1 MERLNAGAT
10 ITYGVT
16 VSYGGAELFTVVAYC
31 CTVGK
36 FYYRG
41 HRNLRCHR
49 KLRWR
54 SFSNFCFWNQ
64 WFPGLVW
71 TRFKARKTKAF
82 RVYEM

>member
-1 MERLNAGAT
+1 MERLNARAT
-10 ITYGVT
+10 VTYGAT

-54 SFSNFCFWNQ
+54 LFSTFCFWNQ

-71 TRFKARKTKAF
+71 TRF
-82 RVYEM
+82 

>member
-1 MERLNAGAT
+1 M
-10 ITYGVT
+10 
-16 VSYGGAELFTVVAYC
+16 
-31 CTVGK
+31 VGK

-71 TRFKARKTKAF
+71 TCLKARKTKAF

>member
-10 ITYGVT
+10 VTYGVT

-54 SFSNFCFWNQ
+54 
-64 WFPGLVW
+64 
-71 TRFKARKTKAF
+71 
-82 RVYEM
+82 

>member
-10 ITYGVT
+10 VTYGAT
-16 VSYGGAELFTVVAYC
+16 VSYGGAELFTLDAYC

-49 KLRWR
+49 TLWMPEDDQAQRR
-54 SFSNFCFWNQ
+54 TEHDIDTCFRTLTHCK
-64 WFPGLVW
+64 F
-71 TRFKARKTKAF
+71 
-82 RVYEM
+82 

>member
-10 ITYGVT
+10 VTYGAT
-16 VSYGGAELFTVVAYC
+16 VSYGGAGFFTVVAYC

-41 HRNLRCHR
+41 HRNLRCHC

-54 SFSNFCFWNQ
+54 SFSILF
-64 WFPGLVW
+64 LESMVSW
-71 TRFKARKTKAF
+71 TQLDTF
-82 RVYEM
+82 